1 MSYKEESMEQKRVE
15 GKVTVVVYEIH
26 YTEQNINNP
35 NIGQNLFNCL
45 NSYST
50 IRDRLMPLSKDND
63 NTDSDF
69 VASFSFSSNFLF
81 GSLARLTVGEESHVS
96 KSILDQKTVSLNDM
110 IQESNDTS
118 EGSIRKSSFFCVYK
132 NLLVLTNKQYT
143 QKALENYINWMLDNY
158 NPQNKHI
165 KFIPKKNTATSI
177 PIKEIKSIQF
187 QEGFINGMSD
197 MKTRTMDITSKLL
210 RPLLDVKGPQDFDEE
225 NLVSAILI
233 LKFKQKEINKEK
245 ALDAAFRIVDDE
257 SIIVTGKN
265 GKKFH
270 GSQFLISKTMK
281 IEKLT
286 TGIFNEKEI
295 ETFMRDVLKSVE
307 NGELV
312 S

>member
-1 MSYKEESMEQKRVE
+1 MEKKEQKRIE
-15 GKVTVVVYEIH
+15 GNVTVVVYEIH
-26 YTEQNINNP
+26 YAEQNINEP
-35 NIGQNLFNCL
+35 NIGQNLFDCL

-50 IRDRLMPLSKDND
+50 IRDRLMSLSKDAD
-63 NTDSDF
+63 NKDSDF

-81 GSLARLTVGEESHVS
+81 GSLARLTIGEESHVS
-96 KSILDQKTVSLNDM
+96 KAILDQKTVSLNDM
-110 IQESNDTS
+110 IQESKDAS
-118 EGSIRKSSFFCVYK
+118 EGSISRSSFFCIYK
-132 NLLVLTNKQYT
+132 NLLALTSRQYT
-143 QKALENYINWMLDNY
+143 QKALENYINWMLDNH

-177 PIKEIKSIQF
+177 PIKEIKSVQF

-197 MKTRTMDITSKLL
+197 MKTRTMSITSQLL
-210 RPLLDVKGPQDFDEE
+210 RTLLDVKGTQDFDEE
-225 NLVSAILI
+225 NLVSAVLT

-257 SIIVTGKN
+257 NIVVIGKN
-265 GKKFH
+265 GKRFR

-295 ETFMRDVLKSVE
+295 ETFMRNVLKSVE
-307 NGELV
+307 NGEMV